1 MAAATFFKTFKKIPK
16 LKILFYFFLFL
27 LLIMIISRLNLTT
40 LNKKRGQCT
49 EGFTIDELDEN
60 LSVEN
65 GPYNETGGAGAGG
78 ADTDSND
85 GIIVKEDSDVY
96 DRFYANVYDELL
108 FSKVKNDFEVG
119 ELKNRTAPSEE
130 SIVLDIGSGTGHH
143 VSSLI
148 ANGFRAIGIDKS
160 SAMIQKAKKTYP
172 NLDFRQADALVA
184 STFSAST
191 FTHITCFYFTIYY
204 MQNKKQFF
212 ENCIYW
218 LKPGGYLA
226 LHLVDREKFDPILPA
241 GDPFKIIS
249 PQSYAK
255 NRITSTVVKFD
266 DFDYKSNFEVFPN
279 DDTAVLGEVFKFKK
293 SYDNSSGKKRMRR
306 NEHKFYMPTQKKI
319 LNMAKEVGF
328 IILAEVDMVRCQY
341 SGQYIYILQKPN

>member
-1 MAAATFFKTFKKIPK
+1 MSVSFFKSFKKIPK
-16 LKILFYFFLFL
+16 IKILFYILLFL
-27 LLIMIISRLNLTT
+27 LLLMIISRLNLTPKNT
-40 LNKKRGQCT
+40 RKRGCQ
-49 EGFTIDELDEN
+49 EGFSVDELDEN

-65 GPYNETGGAGAGG
+65 SVNIGGGG
-78 ADTDSND
+78 MLDESDMV
-85 GIIVKEDSDVY
+85 VKEGTEVY
-96 DRFYANVYDELL
+96 DRFYAKIYDDLL
-108 FSKVKNDFEVG
+108 FSKVKNDFEIG
-119 ELKNRTAPSEE
+119 EFKTRTEPTEE

-143 VSSLI
+143 VSGLV
-148 ANGFRAIGIDKS
+148 ANGMKAIGIDKS
-160 SAMIQKAKKTYP
+160 AAMVEQAKKMYP
-172 NLDFRQADALVA
+172 NHDYRQADALEA
-184 STFSAST
+184 ANFPGSS

-226 LHLVDREKFDPILPA
+226 VHLVDRETFDPILPA
-241 GDPFKIIS
+241 GDPFKIVS
-249 PQSYAK
+249 PQNYTK

-279 DDTAVLGEVFKFKK
+279 DDTAVLGEVFKFKS

-328 IILAEVDMVRCQY
+328 IVLAEVNMVRCQY
-341 SGQYIYILQKPN
+341 ANQYIYILQKPN

>member
-1 MAAATFFKTFKKIPK
+1 MAIKSFFKTFKKIPK

-27 LLIMIISRLNLTT
+27 LLIMIISRLNLT
-40 LNKKRGQCT
+40 KKRGQCT

-65 GPYNETGGAGAGG
+65 GPYKGASGAGAG
-78 ADTDSND
+78 ADTDSLLNGND
-85 GIIVKEDSDVY
+85 GINVKEGSDVY

-119 ELKNRTAPSEE
+119 ELINRTAPSEE

-143 VSSLI
+143 VSSLVE
-148 ANGFRAIGIDKS
+148 NGFQAIGIDKS
-160 SAMIQKAKKTYP
+160 KAMIDKAKKTYP
-172 NLDFRQADALVA
+172 NLDFRHADALEAA
-184 STFSAST
+184 SFPAST

-204 MQNKKQFF
+204 IQNKKQFF
-212 ENCIYW
+212 ENCMYW

-279 DDTAVLGEVFKFKK
+279 DDTAVLGEVFKFKN

-306 NEHKFYMPTQKKI
+306 NEHKFYMPNQKKI

-328 IILAEVDMVRCQY
+328 IVLAEADMVRCQY